1 MDIAGIG
8 IDLGGTKCAGALFD
22 SSGKILSRHHAQVA
36 GSGGTEV
43 GEKIAALA
51 QKLLEEGDSNNFTV
65 KGICV
70 SVPGIAYQS
79 TGKVWAPNIPGW
91 EEYPLRPELGKLI
104 GREIPVHIDSDRA
117 CSILGEVWAGSAAGC
132 DNAVFLAVG
141 TGIGA
146 GILSGGK
153 IIRGSMGIAGAIGW
167 MALDS
172 EFKTGYEKFGSFEYN
187 ASGNGLVR
195 VAGDLL
201 GQKKISSAIL
211 TEKNLEAR
219 TIFEAYERHDPLAV
233 AVIGNAVIYW
243 GKAVANLVSIF
254 DPEVIIFGGGIFGP
268 GVLLL
273 DSIYREAKRWA
284 QPVSIKK
291 VKLLPSALGAD
302 AALFGAG
309 KLSMDPGK

>member
-1 MDIAGIG
+1 
-8 IDLGGTKCAGALFD
+8 
-22 SSGKILSRHHAQVA
+22 
-36 GSGGTEV
+36 
-43 GEKIAALA
+43 
-51 QKLLEEGDSNNFTV
+51 
-65 KGICV
+65 
-70 SVPGIAYQS
+70 
-79 TGKVWAPNIPGW
+79 
-91 EEYPLRPELGKLI
+91 
-104 GREIPVHIDSDRA
+104 
-117 CSILGEVWAGSAAGC
+117 
-132 DNAVFLAVG
+132 
-141 TGIGA
+141 
-146 GILSGGK
+146 
-153 IIRGSMGIAGAIGW
+153 MGIAGAIGW